1 MRETEIKLFASDMD
15 GTLLQKD
22 FTISEENVNAIKDL
36 QKRGIYFVVAT
47 GRIYYDA
54 KMICKQHGLSPYII
68 SNNGTC
74 LYSTSGELLYSRP
87 IQRDMLERLTQYLDQ
102 SGICYGIGTSRHYI
116 TSTQWE
122 NVLDEEIEHLRKKGI
137 EIPLQ
142 KVKFA
147 KEELALQNGI
157 MLVNNMSEFISIEEM
172 AYNISIVTFD
182 QDKIERLKKKME
194 EYETLM
200 HVTSGSHN
208 VEVTEKRGNKG
219 IALGHLCSLLHLDFE
234 QVAAI
239 GDSLNDLYMI
249 EKAGMK
255 IAVENAMEEI
265 KEVCD
270 FVTKSHTCNGVAHA
284 INNIIN

>member
-1 MRETEIKLFASDMD
+1 MD

-22 FTISEENVNAIKDL
+22 FTISEEDVNAIKDL

-54 KMICKQHGLSPYII
+54 KMICRQYGLSPYII

-87 IQRDMLERLTQYLDQ
+87 IQREMLESLIQYLDQ

-122 NVLDEEIEHLRKKGI
+122 KVLDEEIAHLRKKGI

-142 KVKFA
+142 KVTFA

-157 MLVNNMSEFISIEEM
+157 VFLNNMSEFINTEEM
-172 AYNISIVTFD
+172 AYSISIVIFD
-182 QDKIERLKKKME
+182 QDKIARLKKKME

-200 HVTSGSHN
+200 HVTSGFHN
-208 VEVTEKRGNKG
+208 IEITEKRGNKG
-219 IALGHLCSLLHLDFE
+219 IALGHLCSLLHLEFE

-249 EKAGMK
+249 EKAGIK
-255 IAVENAMEEI
+255 IAVENAMEEV
-265 KEVCD
+265 KKVCD
-270 FVTKSHTCNGVAHA
+270 FITTSHIYNGVAHA